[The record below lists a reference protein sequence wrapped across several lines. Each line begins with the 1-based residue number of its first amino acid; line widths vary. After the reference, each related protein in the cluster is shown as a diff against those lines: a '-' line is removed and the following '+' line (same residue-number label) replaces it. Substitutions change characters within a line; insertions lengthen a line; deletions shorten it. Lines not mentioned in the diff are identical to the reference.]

1 MKQCKEEC
9 KIVMRKL
16 ARIANVVIN
25 VGKSCERYNLSE
37 REIPDGLRTILN
49 SLQRFVHHE
58 PMSQKTYV
66 VLGRTQVQKC
76 RVPR

>member
-37 REIPDGLRTILN
+37 REIPDGLRTILG
-49 SLQRFVHHE
+49 SLQRFVHH
-58 PMSQKTYV
+58 MVALSRSLMNDQRA
-66 VLGRTQVQKC
+66 G
-76 RVPR
+76 